1 MTVYARP
8 GSADSSI
15 EVKDRYEH
23 YIGGEWV
30 APVKGDYFENITPVT
45 GQVFTR
51 IARGTAEDIDAAL
64 DAAHRAAD
72 AWGKTSATERSNIL
86 LAIADRIQANLTDIA
101 VAETWDNG
109 KAVRET
115 LNADIPLAIDHFRY
129 FAGCIRAQEGG
140 ISQIDETTVAYHFH
154 EPLGVV
160 GQIIPWNFPIL
171 MAVWKL
177 APALAAGNCVVL
189 KPAEQTPWS
198 ILKLFEI
205 IGDLLPAG
213 VVNIVNGFG
222 VEAGKPLASSPRI
235 AKIAFTGETTTGR
248 LIMQYAS
255 QNIIPVTLELGGKS
269 PNIFFEDIAESKD
282 AFYDKA
288 LEGFAF
294 FALNSGEVCTCPSRA
309 LIQASIYDGFLA
321 DGIERVRAVKQ
332 GDPLDDTTMMG
343 AQASNDQFEK
353 ILSYIDIGRQEG
365 ATVLTGLHGNISIPR
380 RTGSTTT
387 GWVAENAALTPA
399 DPTFDSVTLAPKH
412 AGAIHEWS
420 RNMIQQSSPDVEQ
433 LARNDLALQLAEAL
447 DLAAINGSGASNQP
461 LGILGTAG
469 IGSVAIGANGGPI
482 TWNSVVDLMA
492 EVEIDNAE
500 GTGFLTN
507 TKVVK
512 SGRKTLKVSGDAG
525 AGFIIEGS
533 ENLAGYPLAVTNL
546 VPSNLTKG
554 TSTGVCSPLIF
565 GNWSDLLIGV
575 WSELDILVNPYE
587 STAYSKGN
595 VSIRAMMTVDIDVRH
610 PESFAAIQDLTT
622 P

>member
-1 MTVYARP
+1 MSTLRSLLERRA
-8 GSADSSI
+8 AI
-15 EVKDRYEH
+15 A
-23 YIGGEWV
+23 GEMRTIND
-30 APVKGDYFENITPVT
+30 AAGDAALNDDQAKQFDKLKGELDGLE
-45 GQVFTR
+45 QR
-51 IARGTAEDIDAAL
+51 IARQSTLDEAERRMQGQPLGDRHFDTEVRSVGIL
-64 DAAHRAAD
+64 D
-72 AWGKTSATERSNIL
+72 
-86 LAIADRIQANLTDIA
+86 
-101 VAETWDNG
+101 V
-109 KAVRET
+109 V
-115 LNADIPLAIDHFRY
+115 
-129 FAGCIRAQEGG
+129 RAQMGATDRNAGLAREL
-140 ISQIDETTVAYHFH
+140 SQEMERRSGRPAK
-154 EPLGVV
+154 GVYWHM
-160 GQIIPWNFPIL
+160 G
-171 MAVWKL
+171 A
-177 APALAAGNCVVL
+177 
-189 KPAEQTPWS
+189 PAEQRVLTTS
-198 ILKLFEI
+198 
-205 IGDLLPAG
+205 
-213 VVNIVNGFG
+213 
-222 VEAGKPLASSPRI
+222 AS
-235 AKIAFTGETTTGR
+235 
-248 LIMQYAS
+248 
-255 QNIIPVTLELGGKS
+255 
-269 PNIFFEDIAESKD
+269 
-282 AFYDKA
+282 
-288 LEGFAF
+288 
-294 FALNSGEVCTCPSRA
+294 A
-309 LIQASIYDGFLA
+309 LIPTDQRPDLFIDRLRNRT
-321 DGIERVRAVKQ
+321 RVRS
-332 GDPLDDTTMMG
+332 L
-343 AQASNDQFEK
+343 
-353 ILSYIDIGRQEG
+353 G